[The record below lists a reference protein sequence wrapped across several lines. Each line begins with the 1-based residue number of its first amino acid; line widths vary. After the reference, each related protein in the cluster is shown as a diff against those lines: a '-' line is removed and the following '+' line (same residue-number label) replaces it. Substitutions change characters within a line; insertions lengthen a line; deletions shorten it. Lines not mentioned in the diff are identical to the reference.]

1 MKKEATNF
9 EKMLSGPQKLKK
21 KFKSYVRKV
30 PLFGLKNKKGFI
42 FLTRFS
48 KEVYKIC
55 LFIYNLIIT
64 IKEILIML
72 LKRMA
77 FV

>member
-1 MKKEATNF
+1 MD
-9 EKMLSGPQKLKK
+9 PKK
-21 KFKSYVRKV
+21 KKKNFKSYVRKV
-30 PLFGLKNKKGFI
+30 PLFGSKNKKGFLI